1 MDFNKYKNTDYIAH
15 YTGLEACLSILD
27 SKELWLTPK
36 RNTTDLFE
44 HMLASKMSV
53 GVHSERRASLDPL
66 YMDGPLKAS
75 QIIAETYKCIRQSSF
90 CKTDVPVKIGC
101 SEHMDIDGCCFMRQR
116 MWEQYA
122 SNYEGVCLI
131 FSLTALEAGNPHIQ
145 FEDARYVSISHLNQ
159 IVRQDALDADRFHE
173 DSGYMAEARQAA
185 ISRSLFKALDY
196 QDEKEIRALFVVNDE
211 KTDHVGLSIECALKA
226 IALFPEYALS
236 NKSETQTLS
245 RRVLEMA
252 EMMGIEVLLLDA
264 SNGLSVVTL
273 QDHRERIKEIHI
285 ALEEARKIV
294 KSK

>member
-1 MDFNKYKNTDYIAH
+1 M
-15 YTGLEACLSILD
+15 
-27 SKELWLTPK
+27 
-36 RNTTDLFE
+36 
-44 HMLASKMSV
+44 
-53 GVHSERRASLDPL
+53 
-66 YMDGPLKAS
+66 
-75 QIIAETYKCIRQSSF
+75 
-90 CKTDVPVKIGC
+90 
-101 SEHMDIDGCCFMRQR
+101 
-116 MWEQYA
+116 
-122 SNYEGVCLI
+122 
-131 FSLTALEAGNPHIQ
+131 
-145 FEDARYVSISHLNQ
+145 
-159 IVRQDALDADRFHE
+159 
-173 DSGYMAEARQAA
+173 
-185 ISRSLFKALDY
+185 FKALDY
-196 QDEKEIRALFVVNDE
+196 QDEKEIRALFVVNEE